1 MTNMK
6 RTKLYIL
13 YMLLISVLASSCSDF
28 LDKEPLTMP
37 NSENFLV
44 GQPQVLNYINGLY
57 VALPSLPKFGMGAR
71 GEEKNSDNI
80 LAENYDK
87 RLNGEL
93 RIFDGGPD
101 WTVAYQNLRNVN
113 YFFANYKVDPTL
125 ETADLQS
132 LKGEVYFL
140 RAYWHFY
147 LLTRFGS
154 VPLMDTFWD
163 NRATLEGLQ
172 IPAADRTTVAKFIL
186 TDLEKA
192 KELLHP
198 RSRYK
203 GLRVSKEAAMILA
216 MRVALFEGTWQKYHK
231 GSVFD
236 AAKNES
242 LFFLEQVMKWGDELF
257 ALNTLQLHTKGG
269 TAATEEV
276 AFGQLFN
283 LKDLSNISEAVFW
296 RQYSN
301 AGGVFHALTGLLG
314 SGVVDQ
320 DGPAGVAVSLVNS
333 YLNTDGTFLD
343 SKDPKFKDFN
353 TTFLDR
359 DARLKATIMHSES
372 KFKALS
378 SGAKPLL
385 VKKYNEAE
393 KNTINPPYL
402 RGDGQGRNVTGFHIR
417 LGVDENFVSGNG
429 DNAFTLIRYAEA
441 LLAYAEAAEELG
453 KCDDTVLDKTIKL
466 LRERAG
472 VRYIKPTLIDNEN
485 NNFGYFVSANLQ
497 EIRRERR
504 VELALQGY
512 RLQDLLRWKAHSLFQ
527 GKTGRGAYFGK
538 DGVLYQSFSE
548 TDIQQL
554 LGRVLVDKDG
564 WMNPL
569 QQFLPGGYQ
578 FNENRDYLLPIPPE
592 ELALNRLLK
601 QNPNWN

>member
-1 MTNMK
+1 MK
-6 RTKLYIL
+6 STKLYIL
-13 YMLLISVLASSCSDF
+13 YTLLVSMLASSCSDF
-28 LDKEPLTMP
+28 LDREPLTMP

-101 WTVAYQNLRNVN
+101 WTAAYQNLRNVN
-113 YFFANYKVDPTL
+113 YFFANYKVNPSL

-147 LLTRFGS
+147 LLTRFGN
-154 VPLMDTFWD
+154 VPIMDTFWD
-163 NRATLEGLQ
+163 DRATLAGLQ
-172 IPAADRTTVAKFIL
+172 IPASDRTAVAKFIL
-186 TDLEKA
+186 EDLAKA
-192 KELLHP
+192 KDLLHP

-203 GLRVSKEAAMILA
+203 GLRVSKEAAMIFA
-216 MRVALFEGTWQKYHK
+216 MRVALHEGTWQKYHK

-236 AAKNES
+236 ATSNES
-242 LFFLEQVMKWGDELF
+242 SFFLDQVLQWGDELF
-257 ALNTLQLHTKGG
+257 ALNTLQLHTKGA
-269 TAATEEV
+269 TAATEEI
-276 AFGQLFN
+276 AYGQLFN
-283 LKDLSNISEAVFW
+283 LKDLSSISEAVLW

-301 AGGVFHALTGLLG
+301 AGGVFQALTGLLG
-314 SGVVDQ
+314 AGVVDQ

-333 YLNTDGTFLD
+333 YLNTDGTFID
-343 SKDPKFKDFN
+343 PKDAKFKDFN
-353 TTFLDR
+353 MTFMDR
-359 DARLKATIMHSES
+359 DARLKATIMHSDS

-378 SGAKPLL
+378 SGAKPML
-385 VKKYNEAE
+385 VKKYSEAD

-429 DNAFTLIRYAEA
+429 ENAFTLIRYAEA

-453 KCDDTVLDKTIKL
+453 RCDDAVLNKTIKV

-472 VRYIKPTLIDNEN
+472 VRYVKPTMIDKESND
-485 NNFGYFVSANLQ
+485 FGYSVSANLQ

-512 RLQDLLRWKAHSLFQ
+512 RLQDLMRWKGHALFQ
-527 GKTGRGAYFGK
+527 GKTGRGAYFGQ

-548 TDIQQL
+548 SDIQQL
-554 LGRVLVDKDG
+554 LGRVSVDKDG